1 MHESIDQKN
10 NHPGPGRDFMSA
22 MADAADPTESV
33 TPDISVILVNWNTRD
48 LLRACLKSI
57 FAQTPSLSCEV
68 TVVDNASED
77 GSADMVQKEFPAVR
91 LIQNTENSGF
101 GRANNQGFRES
112 SGAYVL
118 FLNPDTEIRDRA
130 IEKAVAFMETH
141 PNVWLA
147 GAKSVHHDGTIQ
159 VSTAYFPSL
168 AMIWTNG
175 VPLKI
180 ALSVFGPLRRLLKTS
195 AEYSDEGFTMT
206 GNSESRRVD
215 YVLGQF
221 MLTRRD
227 VLEKT
232 GLFDES
238 IFMYEEEADLCYR
251 IHKAGGEVWYVPE
264 AVILHH
270 ERRSIDQL
278 PDAFRHEVDW
288 FLSAR
293 GRFMEKH
300 HGKAM
305 EVIFHAMTGFSS
317 AVKLVLYAVLFLAD
331 RGKRR
336 YLTRR
341 LRYHGAIERWY
352 LKRMFTFIKIKKR

>member
-1 MHESIDQKN
+1 LDV
-10 NHPGPGRDFMSA
+10 
-22 MADAADPTESV
+22 SV
-33 TPDISVILVNWNTRD
+33 LIVNWNTRD

-68 TVVDNASED
+68 IVVDNASED

-91 LIQNTENSGF
+91 LIQNSENEGF
-101 GRANNQGFRES
+101 GRANNQAFRES
-112 SGAYVL
+112 AGEYVL

-130 IEKAVAFMETH
+130 IEKAVAFMKAH

-147 GAKSVHHDGTIQ
+147 GAKSVHADGTIQ
-159 VSTAYFPSL
+159 VSTACFPSL

-180 ALSVFGPLRRLLKTS
+180 ALSVFGPFKKIFKTS
-195 AEYSDEGFTMT
+195 AVYTNDGFTMT
-206 GNSESRRVD
+206 EDATSRRVD

-227 VLEKT
+227 VLVEV
-232 GLFDES
+232 GVFDEA

-251 IHKAGGEVWYVPE
+251 IYKAGGEVWYVPD

-288 FLSAR
+288 FLCAR